1 MNIPVQ
7 ASPERRDNVGKAFG
21 KSYKLIIIV
30 IDLIL
35 INLSYITAFF
45 LKFGRDIPMF
55 NLRPYLNAMPF
66 ITLAALIYFD
76 MFGMIKFYR
85 KSVNETLSNLG
96 KLVGLL
102 SITTVSITYFLQGFS
117 FPRTVL
123 LGSAFIMFIY
133 LSIWRVCLVWIRQ
146 RLMRE
151 SFAMLIGSHEELR
164 TIGRKIISDKA
175 QKIAIKYAVDVT
187 DAETALKKLEDV
199 DEVILCPS
207 VPDDVRALMIKECIE
222 RKKVVF
228 AIPQLFEIAL
238 SKTRTIQFEDMP
250 AFIIDRL
257 GLTPEQR
264 FFKRAFDIVLAVI
277 GLIVSAPIM
286 LISAILIKVTSPGP
300 VIFSQ
305 ERVTINNRVFKIY
318 KFRTMVVD
326 AEEKTGPVISSQ
338 HDPRVT
344 PVGAVL
350 RKLKIDELPQLFNIL
365 KGDMSFVGPR
375 PERPVFANKFSA
387 EIPAYKY
394 RTLVK
399 AGLTGY
405 AQVYGKYDT
414 SAEDKLR
421 FDLLYIRSYSLLLD
435 IKLLLTTVFAIF
447 RGKNNYQRANGLEGV
462 HGTKRKAV

>member
-1 MNIPVQ
+1 M
-7 ASPERRDNVGKAFG
+7 GKAIS

-30 IDLIL
+30 IDLML
-35 INLSYITAFF
+35 INLSYLTAFF
-45 LKFGRDIPMF
+45 LKFGFDIPMF
-55 NLRPYLNAMPF
+55 NLQPYLNALPF
-66 ITLAALIYFD
+66 ISIAALIYFD

-85 KSVNETLSNLG
+85 KSVSETLSSLV
-96 KLVGLL
+96 KLVALL

-123 LGSAFIMFIY
+123 LGSAFIMLMY
-133 LSIWRVCLVWIRQ
+133 LSIWRVFLVRLRQ
-146 RLMRE
+146 KLMRE
-151 SFAMLIGSHEELR
+151 TRAMLIGNQDELKA
-164 TIGRKIISDKA
+164 IGEKITSDKA
-175 QKIAIKYAVDVT
+175 HKITIKHAVDIR
-187 DAETALKKLEDV
+187 DADLAISKLDEV
-199 DEVILCPS
+199 GEVILCS
-207 VPDDVRALMIKECIE
+207 DVPDDFKVKMIKECIE
-222 RKKVVF
+222 RKKVVY

-264 FFKRAFDIVLAVI
+264 FFKRAFDIILAVI
-277 GLIVSAPIM
+277 GLVVSSPFMI
-286 LISAILIKVTSPGP
+286 ISAILIKATSRGP

-305 ERVTINNRVFKIY
+305 ERMTVNNRVFRIY
-318 KFRTMVVD
+318 KFRTMVND
-326 AEEKTGPVISSQ
+326 AEKKTGPVISSQ
-338 HDPRVT
+338 DDPRVT
-344 PVGAVL
+344 PVGSVL

-375 PERPVFANKFSA
+375 PERPVFANKYSA
-387 EIPAYKY
+387 EIPTYKY

-421 FDLLYIRSYSLLLD
+421 YDLLYIRSYSLLLD
-435 IKLLLTTVFAIF
+435 IKLLLNTVFAVF
-447 RGKNNYQRANGLEGV
+447 RGKSNYQRNGGMEAPTL
-462 HGTKRKAV
+462 KRKAV

>member
-1 MNIPVQ
+1 MGKNIT
-7 ASPERRDNVGKAFG
+7 KW
-21 KSYKLIIIV
+21 YKLIIIV

-35 INLSYITAFF
+35 VNFSYLTAFL
-45 LKFGRDIPMF
+45 LKFGFYIPMF

-66 ITLAALIYFD
+66 ITIAALIYLD
-76 MFGMIKFYR
+76 MFGMTKFYR
-85 KSVNETLSNLG
+85 VTVSEALSSIV

-102 SITTVSITYFLQGFS
+102 CITTVSITYFLQGFS

-123 LGSAFIMFIY
+123 LGSALIMLIY
-133 LSIWRVCLVWIRQ
+133 LSIWRVSLLKIRQ
-146 RLMRE
+146 KFMRE
-151 SFAMLIGSHEELR
+151 TNAMLIGNQDELL
-164 TIGRKIISDKA
+164 TACEKISSDKA
-175 QKIAIKYAVDVT
+175 HKITIKYAVAPE
-187 DAETALKKLEDV
+187 DADLAYRRLNEV
-199 DEVILCPS
+199 NEVILCS
-207 VPDDVRALMIKECIE
+207 GVPDDFKVKMIKECIE
-222 RKKVVF
+222 QKKVVY
-228 AIPQLFEIAL
+228 AIPQLFEISL
-238 SKTRTIQFEDMP
+238 YRSRTIQFEDMP
-250 AFIIDRL
+250 VLIIDRL

-264 FFKRAFDIVLAVI
+264 FFKRAFDIVLSLAGIVI
-277 GLIVSAPIM
+277 TSPIM
-286 LISAILIKVTSPGP
+286 LISAILIKLTSPGP

-305 ERVTINNRVFKIY
+305 ERITEGNRVFRIY
-318 KFRTMVVD
+318 KFRTMVND
-326 AEEKTGPVISSQ
+326 AEKLTGPVISSAD
-338 HDPRVT
+338 DPRVT
-344 PVGAVL
+344 PIGSFL
-350 RKLKIDELPQLFNIL
+350 RKFKIDELPQLFNIL

-375 PERPVFANKFSA
+375 PERPVFASRYSA
-387 EIPAYKY
+387 EIPTYKY

>member
-1 MNIPVQ
+1 M
-7 ASPERRDNVGKAFG
+7 GKAFS

-35 INLSYITAFF
+35 INLSYLTAFF

-66 ITLAALIYFD
+66 ITIAALIYFD

-85 KSVNETLSNLG
+85 KSVNETLSNLV

-133 LSIWRVCLVWIRQ
+133 LSSWRVFLVWLRQ
-146 RLMRE
+146 KLMRE
-151 SFAMLIGSHEELR
+151 TLAMIVGSHDELK
-164 TIGRKIISDKA
+164 TIIPKIITNRTH
-175 QKIAIKYAVDVT
+175 KIAIKYAIDTKVIDNAFNQLDNVG
-187 DAETALKKLEDV
+187 
-199 DEVILCPS
+199 EVILCPS
-207 VPDDVRALMIKECIE
+207 VPDDFKAQMIKECIE
-222 RKKVVF
+222 RKKVVY

-277 GLIVSAPIM
+277 GLIVSAPVM

-326 AEEKTGPVISSQ
+326 AEKKTGPVISSQ

-375 PERPVFANKFSA
+375 PERPVFADRFSA

-435 IKLLLTTVFAIF
+435 IKLLLTTVFTVF
-447 RGKNNYQRANGLEGV
+447 RGKNNYQRVNGLEGV

>member
-1 MNIPVQ
+1 MGTAVSRKRN
-7 ASPERRDNVGKAFG
+7 NMGKALS
-21 KSYKLIIIV
+21 KSYKLIIII

-35 INLSYITAFF
+35 INLSYLTAFV
-45 LKFGRDIPMF
+45 LKFGFEIPLF

-66 ITLAALIYFD
+66 ITMAALIYFD
-76 MFGMIKFYR
+76 MFGMTKFYR
-85 KSVNETLSNLG
+85 VTVNETLSSLLR
-96 KLVGLL
+96 LVGLL

-133 LSIWRVCLVWIRQ
+133 LSIWRVVLVKVRQ
-146 RLMRE
+146 KLMRE
-151 SFAMLIGSHEELR
+151 SSAMLIGNEEEMKS
-164 TIGRKIISDKA
+164 IG
-175 QKIAIKYAVDVT
+175 QKIAADKAHKIAIRYAIDFRDADLAFRKLDDVG
-187 DAETALKKLEDV
+187 
-199 DEVILCPS
+199 EVILCS
-207 VPDDVRALMIKECIE
+207 DVPDDFKIKMIKECIE
-222 RKKVVF
+222 RKKVVY
-228 AIPQLFEIAL
+228 AIPQLYEIVL
-238 SKTRTIQFEDMP
+238 SKTRTVQFEDMP

-264 FFKRAFDIVLAVI
+264 FFKRVFDIGLAVI
-277 GLIVSAPIM
+277 GIVLSSPIM
-286 LISAILIKVTSPGP
+286 LVSAILIKLTSPGP
-300 VIFSQ
+300 VIYSQ
-305 ERVTINNRVFKIY
+305 ERMTMNNRVFRIY
-318 KFRTMVVD
+318 KFRTMVND
-326 AEEKTGPVISSQ
+326 AEKKTGPVISSQ

-344 PVGAVL
+344 PVGSVL

-387 EIPAYKY
+387 EIPSYKY

-421 FDLLYIRSYSLLLD
+421 YDLLYIRSYSLLLD
-435 IKLLLTTVFAIF
+435 IKLLLNTVFAVF
-447 RGKNNYQRANGLEGV
+447 KGKNNYQRTVPLEEVVPSG
-462 HGTKRKAV
+462 RKAV